1 MFDVNAGTNIV
12 SLTRGDDATFTLH
25 INQGSD
31 FNPLQYVLKEKDR
44 LYLAIEEPN
53 QPFECA
59 IVKKVIDL
67 QNNLLDKNG
76 NITFKLTPE
85 DTMCLLPGLYYYEIK
100 AKFYRGNKYQN
111 GYDLITFNEDNTYQ
125 LVEQD
130 TMTCLSEGT
139 YEVNANTYILTDNST
154 KYSYIGTLQN
164 NIISFNNPEASSI
177 FKNIKY
183 MQEKDIV
190 NTIIQ
195 QTKFIVER

>member
-1 MFDVNAGTNIV
+1 MFDISQEPNIV
-12 SLTRGDDATFTLH
+12 SLTRGDNATFTLH
-25 INQGSD
+25 INQGSKL
-31 FNPLQYVLKEKDR
+31 NPLQYTLNQKDR

-53 QPFECA
+53 QPFENA

-76 NITFKLTPE
+76 NITFELTPE

-100 AKFYRGNKYQN
+100 AKLYRGNKFQN
-111 GYDLITFNEDNTYQ
+111 GNDVLIFSEDKTYH
-125 LVEQD
+125 LVD
-130 TMTCLSEGT
+130 TNSNICLSEGT
-139 YEVNANTYILTDNST
+139 YEISETTYTLTPLNEEN
-154 KYSYIGTLQN
+154 SYIGILEN
-164 NIISFNNPEASSI
+164 GLLSFVNSGAPDI

-183 MQEKDIV
+183 KQYTDIV